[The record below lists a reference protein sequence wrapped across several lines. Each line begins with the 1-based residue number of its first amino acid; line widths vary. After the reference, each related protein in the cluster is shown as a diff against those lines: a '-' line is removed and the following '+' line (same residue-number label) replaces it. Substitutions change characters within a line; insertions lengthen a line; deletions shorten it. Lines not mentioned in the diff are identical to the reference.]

1 MYMHAL
7 EGYRRI
13 GDDWYGTLDT
23 VRKIA
28 QVLAK
33 QRKLWQAAG
42 LVEQVYQFGIDHY
55 RPKSAFTLTD
65 TQCYAHILWELR
77 QYGQAIVLMR
87 SCVMVLCQLLG
98 RNHRFAVENARL
110 VAEWEQAE
118 LERKVKRSEIR
129 LMWILFWPFFGDKVP

>member
-1 MYMHAL
+1 MYEAYGSENVCTLTAVRQLGDVLRHSGRMDEALKMYMHAL

-13 GDDWYGTLDT
+13 GDDWYGTMDT

-65 TQCYAHILWELR
+65 TECYAHILWEL
-77 QYGQAIVLMR
+77 
-87 SCVMVLCQLLG
+87 
-98 RNHRFAVENARL
+98 
-110 VAEWEQAE
+110 
-118 LERKVKRSEIR
+118 
-129 LMWILFWPFFGDKVP
+129 